1 MNVTT
6 RRKKLQL
13 RSNEVIPAQLREK
26 EKQER
31 GGKGEA
37 NVIEKLPVPQHPE
50 ENLTFVNG

>member
-1 MNVTT
+1 
-6 RRKKLQL
+6 
-13 RSNEVIPAQLREK
+13 VIPAQLREK

-37 NVIEKLPVPQHPE
+37 NVIEKLPAPQHPG